1 MALHFTRKEYGRRLD
16 RLTAAIKHAGFDGIL
31 LFAQESMYWLTGYDT
46 FGHYFF
52 QAMFVSSNGGI
63 TLLTRSAD
71 LRQAQQTSIVED
83 IRIWRDHGNA
93 NPAEDLKAILK
104 DLGQSGKTIGLE
116 TKTNGLN
123 AFYGKAVETALDDFA
138 ALKDASGLVDNL
150 RAVKSR
156 QEIEKIRIAA
166 GLSDDAL
173 DAAMKKTRAGADE
186 GDILAVMHN
195 VIFKKGG
202 DYAGNEFIIG
212 SDRDALLCRYKS
224 GRRKLSKRD
233 QLTLEWSGAWH
244 HYHAAMMR
252 TMVIGKPTK
261 RHRKYHEAAAA
272 ALTAV
277 TQAMIVGNTFH
288 DMFIAHANALDEC
301 GLGQHRLNA
310 CGYSMGASFAPCWM
324 DPPQIYEGNKTMIEP
339 NMVLFLHMIIMDS
352 DSGTA
357 MTLGQ
362 SYLTRPKGP
371 KSLTRHEIDLI
382 RC

>member
-1 MALHFTRKEYGRRLD
+1 MALHFPRKEYSKRLE
-16 RLTAAIKHAGFDGIL
+16 RLKTAISQANLDGIL

-52 QAMFVSSNGGI
+52 QAMYVSADGQIS
-63 TLLTRSAD
+63 LLTRSAD
-71 LRQAQQTSIVED
+71 LRQAQQTSVIED
-83 IRIWRDHGNA
+83 IRIWLDHGNA
-93 NPAEDLKAILK
+93 NPAEDLKTMLR
-104 DLGQSGKTIGLE
+104 DLGQTGKTIGIE

-123 AFYGKAVETALDDFA
+123 AFYGKAVETALDEFV
-138 ALKDASGLVDNL
+138 ALRDASGLVDKL
-150 RAVKSR
+150 RSVKSAK
-156 QEIEKIRIAA
+156 EIKKIMIAA
-166 GLSDDAL
+166 ELSDDAL
-173 DAAMKKTRAGADE
+173 DAAMRKTRAGADE
-186 GDILAVMHN
+186 GDILAAMHN

-252 TMVIGKPTK
+252 TLIIGKPSRLHK
-261 RHRKYHEAAAA
+261 KYHEAAAE

-277 TQAMIVGNTFH
+277 TKAMKVGNTFH
-288 DMFIAHANALDEC
+288 DMFMAHAKALDEA

-324 DPPQIYEGNKTMIEP
+324 DPPQIYEGNKTVIEP

-352 DSGTA
+352 DTGTA